1 VTIVA
6 QGFLSEI
13 FVSFQGEGIHAG
25 RRQLFIRLAGC
36 NLRCGYCD
44 TPDSLER
51 VPRYR
56 VYAHDGSSREAD
68 NPVSPSAALAT
79 VLPLLDGE
87 AIDGVA
93 ITGGEPLMQAGFLA
107 ELLAD
112 ARLPRP
118 RLLETNGMLPEPLAE
133 VLPVVDVVSMDIKL
147 PSNSGERAFWE
158 AHARF
163 LALAGD
169 KAYVKVLIDAGTD
182 LAEVDRAAALVSDHS
197 PHTSLFLQPIT
208 DAAGRIDLD
217 AAALARFFTA
227 ARRRHPD
234 VRLLPQAH
242 KMLAIQ

>member
-1 VTIVA
+1 MA

-25 RRQLFIRLAGC
+25 RRQLFVRLAGC
-36 NLRCGYCD
+36 NLRCRYCD

-51 VPRYR
+51 VPSFR
-56 VYAHDGSSREAD
+56 VYDADGGSRELP
-68 NPVSPSAALAT
+68 NPVSPAAALAAA
-79 VLPLLDGE
+79 LPLLDGE
-87 AIDGVA
+87 PIDGVA
-93 ITGGEPLMQAGFLA
+93 VTGGEPLMQAAFVA

-118 RLLETNGMLPEPLAE
+118 RLLETNGMLPDPLAE

-158 AHARF
+158 PHARF
-163 LALAGD
+163 LDLAAD

-182 LAEVDRAAALVSDHS
+182 LAEVERAADLTRNRA
-197 PHTSLFLQPIT
+197 PRASLFLQPIS
-208 DAAGRIDLD
+208 APNGGIDLD
-217 AAALARFFTA
+217 AAGLSRFFRA
-227 ARRRHPD
+227 ARERHPD

-242 KMLAIQ
+242 KALAIQ